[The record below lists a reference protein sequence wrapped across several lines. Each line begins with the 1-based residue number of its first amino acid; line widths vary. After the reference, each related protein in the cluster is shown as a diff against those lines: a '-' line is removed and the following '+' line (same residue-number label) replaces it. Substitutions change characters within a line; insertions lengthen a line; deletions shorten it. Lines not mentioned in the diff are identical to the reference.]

1 MIVPQFDSVNLIRKV
16 CFNEIFLKRP
26 HALLDLCD
34 GILYAQTRC
43 RCAGHVSLPGGTGHG
58 GIYAALEKGEIDG
71 PSLAR
76 VILEATKATG
86 KLYAIDHT
94 NILRQRARTS
104 PRRKRLHQGGY
115 RKGVHETKIGWSFS
129 VLVKLTL
136 KEDSF
141 TIPVSVREV
150 LPGEDIVKGV
160 LGQLTELVKNSK
172 ATASNP
178 DIVLFDAGF
187 PAARL
192 EDMIKKAALPVR
204 IIVRLN
210 LRQVFYGRPEKYR
223 GAGRPRIHGERLSLK
238 LPAVP
243 PDAEISFPEE
253 AFGSLRVRAWEKMH
267 PKTPDIGVS
276 EGTVL
281 LIDARHLRRG
291 MQRSQ
296 MALWTSGG
304 ARSGE
309 NALEVGG
316 LKLVELLTTYLR
328 RFDIEHLF
336 RLWKHHLGLENYHPR
351 TPEQFV
357 RWVQCFMIVT
367 LEAYLSKDEV
377 SNILLPWERRKK
389 ISPLRALRGLTGAGQ
404 YLWSPPQMP
413 KYPAPG
419 PRRPRGKAKSRRKT
433 FPVWRPGGDLVSVG
447 G

>member
-1 MIVPQFDSVNLIRKV
+1 MIMPQLDSINLLRQQ

-26 HALLDLCD
+26 HSLLDLCD

-43 RCAGHVSLPGGTGHG
+43 RCAGHVSVPTKTGHG
-58 GIYAALEKGEIDG
+58 GVYAALSKGEIDG
-71 PSLAR
+71 PNLAR
-76 VILEATKATG
+76 VILEATKEAG

-94 NILRQRARTS
+94 NILRPRARTS

-115 RKGVHETKIGWSFS
+115 RKGVHETKQGWSFS

-136 KEDSF
+136 KDDSF

-150 LPGEDIVKGV
+150 LPGEDIVEGV
-160 LGQLTELVKNSK
+160 LLQLTELVANSK
-172 ATASNP
+172 ATKYNP
-178 DIVLFDAGF
+178 DYVLFDAGF

-192 EDMIKKAALPVR
+192 ENMIKKAGLPVR
-204 IIVRLN
+204 LIVRLN
-210 LRQVFYGRPEKYR
+210 LRQVFYGAPEAYR
-223 GAGRPRIHGERLSLK
+223 GAGRPRVHGEKLSLK
-238 LPAVP
+238 LPALP
-243 PDAEISFPEE
+243 PDAEISFPDEV
-253 AFGSLRVRAWEKMH
+253 FGFLRVRAWEKMH

-276 EGTVL
+276 SGTVL

-291 MQRSQ
+291 MQRTQ
-296 MALWTSGG
+296 MALWCSSAESPLGF
-304 ARSGE
+304 
-309 NALEVGG
+309 GG

-357 RWVQCFMIVT
+357 RWVQCFIVVT

-377 SNILLPWERRKK
+377 LNIRLPWERRKT
-389 ISPLRALRGLTGAGQ
+389 ISPLRALRGLKPSGQ

-419 PRRPRGKAKSRRKT
+419 PGRPRGKAKSRRKT
-433 FPVWRPGGDLVSVG
+433 FPVWRPGRDLASVG

>member
-1 MIVPQFDSVNLIRKV
+1 MMMPQFDSVNLLRQQ

-26 HALLDLCD
+26 HSLLALCD
-34 GILYAQTRC
+34 GILFCETRC
-43 RCAGHVSLPGGTGHG
+43 RCAGHVSLPGSTGHG
-58 GIYAALEKGEIDG
+58 GIYAALEKGLIDG
-71 PSLAR
+71 PNLAR
-76 VILEATKATG
+76 VILEATLEAG
-86 KLYAIDHT
+86 HLYALDHT
-94 NILRQRARTS
+94 NILRPRAKTS

-115 RKGVHETKIGWSFS
+115 KRGVHETKQGWSFS

-150 LPGEDIVKGV
+150 LPGEDIVEGV
-160 LGQLTELVKNSK
+160 LLQLTELVNYSH
-172 ATASNP
+172 ATKHNP
-178 DIVLFDAGF
+178 DYVLFDAGF

-192 EDMIKKAALPVR
+192 ENAIKKAALPIKV
-204 IIVRLN
+204 IVRLN
-210 LRQVFYGRPEKYR
+210 LRQVFYGRPETYR
-223 GAGRPRIHGERLSLK
+223 GAGRPRVHGEKLSLK
-238 LPAVP
+238 LPALP

-253 AFGSLRVRAWEKMH
+253 VFGSLKVRAWERVH

-291 MQRSQ
+291 MQRTQ

-336 RLWKHHLGLENYHPR
+336 RLWKHHLGLENYHPK

-367 LEAYLSKDEV
+367 LEAYLGKDEV
-377 SNILLPWERRKK
+377 SNIRLPWERRKK
-389 ISPLRALRGLTGAGQ
+389 ISPLRALRGLKPSGQ
-404 YLWSPPQMP
+404 YLWSPAQLP

-419 PRRPRGKAKSRRKT
+419 PRSPRGKAKGKRKT
-433 FPVWRPGGDLVSVG
+433 FPVWRPGRDLASVG
-447 G
+447 R